1 MDTWY
6 EIDMIHIHAQL
17 SGCLIFFRI
26 VLRRPFSAVKFTLW
40 LGQSCHVSCSPLAFS
55 ELMYC
60 WVWACLVWFW
70 MIINHQNHAERRISN
85 SNAAQNS
92 PRDARKS
99 PKIWDK
105 FNGCPHQRLRGRLL
119 GRYSITCSA
128 GGINSLHVVLQ
139 TPFWMFDYFI
149 EFVWHHSTWCL
160 SLSRHFSGP
169 PGDLLGGYQQH
180 TEHWRGVPA
189 LPTNHGFGRS
199 NICNKGSGGWNNRL
213 KTFQIET
220 LNKQDMG
227 L

>member
-1 MDTWY
+1 MIWNWYDTY
-6 EIDMIHIHAQL
+6 TCTAIRVSYLLQNRYFEKT
-17 SGCLIFFRI
+17 FF
-26 VLRRPFSAVKFTLW
+26 AVKFTLW
-40 LGQSCHVSCSPLAFS
+40 LGQSCHVSCLPLAFS

-92 PRDARKS
+92 PRDAKKS
-99 PKIWDK
+99 PKIWTNSMVVPTRD
-105 FNGCPHQRLRGRLL
+105 FGAAPRQIFYHVQCRGNQLL
-119 GRYSITCSA
+119 TSCFA
-128 GGINSLHVVLQ
+128 

-220 LNKQDMG
+220 LNKKDMG